1 MGRNDETINWLEGLA
16 ASMEG
21 AEPESHGEAH
31 DKKEEA

>member
-1 MGRNDETINWLEGLA
+1 MAKRDEGINWLEQMA

-21 AEPESHGEAH
+21 AEAESHGEAP